1 MSVTA
6 GAMNINCY
14 EFTVLKSSQAHLIA
28 FCDNWLS
35 RKRKYD
41 KRNQSLFSVRSLKW
55 WLMESYCFSGEGGE
69 CSAVARKLLKQMSV
83 VLKVEAS
90 VSKGS
95 SQLNF
100 LMCFNSHALA
110 QARTSLLRAC
120 AKIEETV
127 PVQRIIKI
135 INRWRRKT
143 QFFFSVRRELADHS
157 MTIRCKYNP
166 TVTKTHLF
174 LVCIRWFFQQRW
186 GITRNL
192 LSLFTWARTLGENI
206 LHVYK

>member
-1 MSVTA
+1 
-6 GAMNINCY
+6 MNIKCY

-35 RKRKYD
+35 GKRKY
-41 KRNQSLFSVRSLKW
+41 KRNQSIFSARPLKW
-55 WLMESYCFSGEGGE
+55 WHMESYYFSGERGE
-69 CSAVARKLLKQMSV
+69 CSAAVRKLLKQMSQWV

-100 LMCFNSHALA
+100 LMYFNSHAVA
-110 QARTSLLRAC
+110 QVRIALLRAW

-127 PVQRIIKI
+127 PMQRIIKI
-135 INRWRRKT
+135 INRWNRKT
-143 QFFFSVRRELADHS
+143 QFFSVRRELADHS
-157 MTIRCKYNP
+157 MTIRCEYNP

-174 LVCIRWFFQQRW
+174 LACIRWFFQQRW
-186 GITRNL
+186 GITL
-192 LSLFTWARTLGENI
+192 LEYSLFTWARRLGEDI
-206 LHVYK
+206 LYVYK